1 VLLLVLCDQAPSLL
15 TYHIAKGLQNTACTG
30 KYATNSAQKRK
41 SGKRTRQYLT
51 FGLIFSMFLGETFAL
66 GALDRA

>member
-15 TYHIAKGLQNTACTG
+15 TNHMTKGMQNSTCTG

-41 SGKRTRQYLT
+41 WGKRQYLT
-51 FGLIFSMFLGETFAL
+51 FGLTFSMFLGETFAL
-66 GALDRA
+66 GTLDRA